1 MAAQEQEQQAKTS
14 ATSSL
19 PTSSERS
26 SSSAPSNNRE
36 GGNKVSSANLNFS
49 PLLFMLNSA
58 DACTSNPSAGA
69 ESDEEIR
76 RVPEIGSGASAS
88 SGAGGDERG
97 KPGLQLA
104 LAQGQQPAAGKKRGR
119 AAGDKEQNRLK
130 RLLRNRVSAQQARER
145 KKAYLT
151 ELEAKAK
158 DLEHRNAELEQRVS
172 TLQNETTRSAR
183 CRIRFSPILP
193 LVVTAT
199 SADFKNLL
207 AVFSFFEYF
216 SDPLS
221 LAAAFQILKNTT
233 AHAGKRGGGGAG
245 AKGGDGG
252 KKHHFTKS

>member
-1 MAAQEQEQQAKTS
+1 MAAQEHEQQAKTS

-36 GGNKVSSANLNFS
+36 G
-49 PLLFMLNSA
+49 
-58 DACTSNPSAGA
+58 GA

-97 KPGLQLA
+97 KPGLQQV

-172 TLQNETTRSAR
+172 TLQNENNTLR
-183 CRIRFSPILP
+183 
-193 LVVTAT
+193 
-199 SADFKNLL
+199 
-207 AVFSFFEYF
+207 
-216 SDPLS
+216 
-221 LAAAFQILKNTT
+221 QILKNTT
-233 AHAGKRGGGGAG
+233 AHAGKRGGGGGG